1 VTLEITDAQGKLVQR
16 FSSDDK
22 PEVSQ
27 ADLEKQIIPLYW
39 IRMQKILFASAGMH
53 RWVWD
58 LHYPSPSA
66 LQHEYPIAAVPNDT
80 PRSPLGPLAIPG
92 GYTARLTANGHSF
105 TQTFTVKLDPRVNVA
120 PASIEQQFTLEMR
133 LASELTATTAA
144 VTDVRSVLDQLHQI
158 ESQAKGALAD
168 SIKALDQKV
177 RITLHGPTPPVAG
190 LPPEPNLTRESAA
203 VGMLYG
209 AIGQADAAPTTPQLN
224 AVEETE
230 RELSTVMKRWEEI
243 KKSDVPA
250 LDRGLKKANLP
261 EIRIDT
267 KAQKEEAGSDLE

>member
-1 VTLEITDAQGKLVQR
+1 
-16 FSSDDK
+16 
-22 PEVSQ
+22 
-27 ADLEKQIIPLYW
+27 
-39 IRMQKILFASAGMH
+39 
-53 RWVWD
+53 
-58 LHYPSPSA
+58 
-66 LQHEYPIAAVPNDT
+66 
-80 PRSPLGPLAIPG
+80 
-92 GYTARLTANGHSF
+92 
-105 TQTFTVKLDPRVNVA
+105 
-120 PASIEQQFTLEMR
+120 
-133 LASELTATTAA
+133 
-144 VTDVRSVLDQLHQI
+144 
-158 ESQAKGALAD
+158 LAD